1 MKQKKQQTKRKQRRK
16 ECLKQT
22 KVFVVDKKERPLM
35 PCSQRTARLL
45 LKSGRARIFKH
56 AYTGFFAIKL
66 NYVPKKHYIQ
76 KNVIGV
82 DIGSQN
88 IGVAVVRKAKN
99 NGNVSRSV
107 THLFEVKMRGNEITK
122 NLEQRRM
129 YRRNRRSRKTRYR
142 KSRWLN
148 RKNSIKKDR
157 ISPTMNH
164 KFQTH
169 KKVIDILISLLPK
182 HSLILEIG
190 QFDPAL
196 MKNEGKTF
204 NRHWG
209 YQRGVNY
216 GFENRKAYVLWRDD
230 YRCCLCHKSCIPLQV
245 HHIVFRSQGGSDHEN
260 NLITLCE
267 QCHKDI
273 HNGVKKIRKIGKKKM
288 LKDATQMNHIAS
300 LLKKEYPKAKITFGF
315 VTKANRQRMCLEK
328 EHYNDAVAIASK
340 GKKVKFETNEVTKI
354 RRVAKGDYQLSWGS
368 RSEKPKAVGKVCGF
382 RKFDKVKYFGNEYLI
397 FGTMSTGYFP
407 LMGIEKNKIDFSNL
421 GKGLKTPKASNL
433 VRISA
438 RRSWVYQK
446 QVV

>member
-1 MKQKKQQTKRKQRRK
+1 MKPKKQKLKRQQRRE
-16 ECLKQT
+16 ECKLQT

-45 LKSGRARIFKH
+45 LRSGRARIFKH

-66 NYVPKKHYIQ
+66 SYIPKKRYLQ

-82 DIGSQN
+82 DTGSKK
-88 IGVAVVRKAKN
+88 IGVAVIRKDKN
-99 NGNVSRSV
+99 EGKVSRSV
-107 THLFEVKMRGNEITK
+107 THLYEVTMRGDEITK
-122 NLEQRRM
+122 NLDQRRM

-142 KSRWLN
+142 KARWLN
-148 RKNSIKKDR
+148 RKNSTKKGR

-169 KKVIDILISLLPK
+169 KKIIDTLKALLPK
-182 HSLILEIG
+182 HIVVLEVG

-196 MKNEGKTF
+196 MKNEGKPF

-209 YQRGVNY
+209 YQKGVNW
-216 GFENRKAYVLWRDD
+216 GFKNRKAYVLCRDD
-230 YRCCLCHKSCIPLQV
+230 YKCSVCHKSKVSLHV
-245 HHIVFRSQGGSDHEN
+245 HHIQYHSKEGSNHED

-267 QCHKDI
+267 KCHKDI
-273 HNGVKKIRKIGKKKM
+273 HKGVKKLKKKGLKKT
-288 LKDATQMNHIAS
+288 LKDATQMNHLAS
-300 LLKKEYPKAKITFGF
+300 LLKKEYPNAKITYGF
-315 VTKANRQRMCLEK
+315 ITKANRQRMGLEK
-328 EHYNDAVAIASK
+328 EHFYDAVAIASA
-340 GKKVKFETNEVTKI
+340 GKKVKFETNEVMKI

-368 RSEKPKAVGKVCGF
+368 RGEKPKAVGKVCGF
-382 RKFDKVKYFGNEYLI
+382 RKFDKVRYFGKEYLI

-407 LMGIEKNKIDFSNL
+407 LMDIEKNRIDFSNL

-433 VRISA
+433 KRIAS
-438 RRSWVYQK
+438 RRSWVCQK